1 MTNKTATIKVPTLE
15 ADIIQRWLDSEK
27 TIPDAG
33 RCEVVTTYTAIFGGG
48 IEADI
53 KVCNSESSPY
63 IDAVLFE
70 DGCEIALLDVSDILL
85 GEYIFM
91 VDEDTYTVLVE
102 KST

>member
-1 MTNKTATIKVPTLE
+1 MTNKTETIKVPSTE

-27 TIPDAG
+27 PISEAG
-33 RCEVVTTYTAIFGGG
+33 RCEVVTTYTAKFGDG

-70 DGCEIALLDVSDILL
+70 DGFEIGLLDVSDVLL
-85 GEYIFM
+85 GEYIFI
-91 VDEDTYTVLVE
+91 VDDNTYTVLVE
-102 KST
+102 KRT